1 MKKYNPYVEI
11 CNNNIKHTLLNLQQH
26 VQDRSYK
33 EDKGILIMKN
43 YKNVHNDRWHGVSW
57 EKPHEEN
64 PETEIYPHLNHDPKV
79 PDSQH
84 SCLLPWKIVTYGMF
98 TLVNCTT

>member
-43 YKNVHNDRWHGVSW
+43 YKNVHNDR
-57 EKPHEEN
+57 
-64 PETEIYPHLNHDPKV
+64 
-79 PDSQH
+79 
-84 SCLLPWKIVTYGMF
+84 
-98 TLVNCTT
+98 